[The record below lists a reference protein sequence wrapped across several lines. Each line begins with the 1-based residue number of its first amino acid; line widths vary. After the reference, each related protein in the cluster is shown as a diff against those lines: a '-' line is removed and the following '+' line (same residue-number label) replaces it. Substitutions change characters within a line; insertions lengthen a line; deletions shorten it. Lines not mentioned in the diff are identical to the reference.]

1 MEKKCKPG
9 GGNKPQPYVPKGN
22 GEESGQY
29 AKKDYA
35 DDYAKSEGCTKEE
48 LLKTLEKEELEAVKA
63 YTNFMIGTA
72 LNKAIREKRMSHDDE
87 ILKNRIVS
95 AISKHHL
102 KNPVKVYRGI
112 VVPLEVYLQNFV
124 VKYLLDKPIEGS
136 LICSTSRDPL
146 RAAMGAKADTA
157 KQIGIVFS
165 IELPKGYPA
174 LPIEKISKNRG
185 EKEILLSVPRYII
198 QEITECS
205 LKGFRFKRIM
215 IKIIGEKT
223 K

>member
-1 MEKKCKPG
+1 M
-9 GGNKPQPYVPKGN
+9 
-22 GEESGQY
+22 
-29 AKKDYA
+29 
-35 DDYAKSEGCTKEE
+35 
-48 LLKTLEKEELEAVKA
+48 KT

-72 LNKAIREKRMSHDDE
+72 LNKAIREKRLSRDDE

-174 LPIEKISKNRG
+174 LPIEKISKNRV
-185 EKEILLSVPRYII
+185 K
-198 QEITECS
+198 
-205 LKGFRFKRIM
+205 
-215 IKIIGEKT
+215 
-223 K
+223 